1 MKSKLSLMF
10 CACWM
15 FFGAEAQTPDEYANK
30 SLQEEICASKKRT
43 EELELRLKT
52 NLQKK
57 IKVEYES
64 DFKTYQDETAKLQK
78 ELADKISQLNYD
90 YVLKTNKLALV
101 FKAKYEIPI
110 QTDIP
115 QLCK

>member
-1 MKSKLSLMF
+1 MKSNLSLMF

-43 EELELRLKT
+43 EELEIRLKA

-57 IKVEYES
+57 KTVEYEL
-64 DFKTYQDETAKLQK
+64 DFKLYSDETAKFQK
-78 ELADKISQLNYD
+78 ELADKITQLNYE
-90 YVLKTNKLALV
+90 YALKINKLTLV
-101 FKAKYEIPI
+101 FKAKHEYPILNEIPQI
-110 QTDIP
+110 
-115 QLCK
+115 CK